1 MAAVLAYATAA
12 ELPGLALLA
21 MAGVGCAWAAVR
33 GARRHEHRTGER

>member
-12 ELPGLALLA
+12 DLPGLALLA
-21 MAGVGCAWAAVR
+21 VAGAWCTWAAVR